1 MESVENVAA
10 KTLQHDFALDY
21 GDARLEVDFQL
32 GVYKEIWDILET
44 FKQLWARRQAL
55 HPEEDKPLNH
65 EDGDTCG
72 LTMVPGNV
80 RARTPQM
87 SILGD
92 TAQELF
98 GRYAD
103 KYFAESPHV
112 THHIIIQF
120 LEPGM
125 NLSVEGSP
133 H

>member
-1 MESVENVAA
+1 MESVENIAA

-44 FKQLWARRQAL
+44 FKQLWARRKAL
-55 HPEEDKPLNH
+55 HPEEGKPAVGP
-65 EDGDTCG
+65 ERDTCG
-72 LTMVPGNV
+72 LTMVPGKI

-92 TAQELF
+92 TAQDLF

-103 KYFAESPHV
+103 TYLAKSPHV

-125 NLSVEGSP
+125 NL
-133 H
+133 